1 MSKLI
6 DLLAGFV
13 VFLAAGRSVLGKH
26 RADPLLAV
34 PAVPRPDGAAPSLE
48 ADAVP
53 MWRKVADYV
62 RTQFKHD
69 NITTH
74 AAAMTYYGLLALFPA
89 LIATVSLYGL
99 ISDPAEIEQQID
111 MVASVLPES
120 AADLVGEQ
128 LAEIVGGSGASL
140 GIGFAVSILAALWTA
155 SSGVAA
161 LVKAVNRIH
170 DATET
175 RSFVK
180 VRLLAMALTVG
191 IVLFVI
197 TAAFVITVLPPVIES
212 AGFSEGSASAVL
224 WLRWPGLGFAMIV
237 GLGVLY
243 RFAPNRTAK
252 WRWIT
257 IGAVSATVLWLLAS
271 LGLSFYVSNFAS
283 YNETYGALGGVIV
296 LLLWIY
302 VSALVVLLGAEID
315 VGLEL
320 EASAAA

>member
-6 DLLAGFV
+6 DLLAGVV
-13 VFLAAGRSVLGKH
+13 VFLAAGRSVLGK
-26 RADPLLAV
+26 RREDPMLAV
-34 PAVPRPDGAAPSLE
+34 PAVPRPAGVAPSLE
-48 ADAVP
+48 ANAVP
-53 MWRKVADYV
+53 TWRRVADYV

-74 AAAMTYYGLLALFPA
+74 AAAMTYYGLLSLFPA

-128 LAEIVGGSGASL
+128 LAEIVGGSGAGL
-140 GIGFAVSILAALWTA
+140 GIGFALSILAALWTA

-180 VRLLAMALTVG
+180 VRLLAMGLTVG

-197 TAAFVITVLPPVIES
+197 TAAFVITILPPLIES
-212 AGFSEGSASAVL
+212 AGFSEGAGSAVL
-224 WLRWPGLGFAMIV
+224 WLRWPGLGLAMIV

-320 EASAAA
+320 EASAST